1 MALDTTATVIATV
14 AKGENMKLYLGNKNP
29 PFALDVTLK
38 DTMLTFVVRAIMQ
51 REFVGNHAED
61 HPSGGKFFDQSL
73 IKEWRG
79 DFGVFGEPIYQ
90 RVIDLQSLSQHPEFG
105 DHASFMLYAPVGVM
119 ERYTTPEA
127 FFTQIPNLYV
137 ATLASKMDAQAY
149 HASVLQAHPI
159 GHILAPFK
167 SSPLEDWTLGFN
179 VFSPELVKTSS
190 NIKVIPSITLA
201 LVREETLPVVKFVS
215 SKSAEVA
222 LGGEVAVNFQLETP
236 DGTPIVDREADIYL
250 DATAG
255 YLAAR
260 RVTTVK
266 GAGST
271 TFRPVGM
278 ATGDTA
284 KIKVGFKLFTGTDD
298 LVVNVS

>member
-1 MALDTTATVIATV
+1 
-14 AKGENMKLYLGNKNP
+14 MKLYTGNKNP
-29 PFALDVTLK
+29 PFALDVALEGSI
-38 DTMLTFVVRAIMQ
+38 LSFSVRAIMQ
-51 REFVGNHAED
+51 REFVGNPNNAH
-61 HPSGGKFFDQSL
+61 SNGGKYFDEGL
-73 IKEWRG
+73 ITEWRS
-79 DFGVFGEPIYQ
+79 DFGVFGEPVYQ
-90 RVIDLQSLSQHPEFG
+90 RVIDLESLTQHPEFG
-105 DHASFMLYAPVGVM
+105 DHSSFMLYAPVGVM

-127 FFTQIPNLYV
+127 FFTQTPNLYV

-159 GHILAPFK
+159 GHILIPFK

-179 VFSPELVKTSS
+179 VFSPELVKASS
-190 NIKVIPSITLA
+190 NIKVMPSITLA
-201 LVREETLPVVKFVS
+201 LVREETLPVVRFVG

-222 LGGEVAVNFQLETP
+222 LAGEVAVNFQLETP
-236 DGTPIVDREADIYL
+236 DGTPIVDREADVYL

-271 TFRPVGM
+271 TFRPDGM

-284 KIKVGFKLFTGTDD
+284 KIKAGFKLFTGTDD
-298 LVVNVS
+298 LVVSVS

>member
-1 MALDTTATVIATV
+1 
-14 AKGENMKLYLGNKNP
+14 MKLYLGNKNP

-38 DTMLTFVVRAIMQ
+38 NSMLTFVVRAIMQ

-90 RVIDLQSLSQHPEFG
+90 RVIDLQSLTQHPEFG

-127 FFTQIPNLYV
+127 FFKQTPNLYV

-159 GHILAPFK
+159 GHILVPFK
-167 SSPLEDWTLGFN
+167 SSPMEDWTLGFN

-190 NIKVIPSITLA
+190 NIEVLPSITLA
-201 LVREETLPVVKFVS
+201 LVREGTLPVVKFVS

-222 LGGEVAVNFQLETP
+222 LAGEVAVNFQLETP
-236 DGTPIVDREADIYL
+236 DGTPIVDREADVYL

-271 TFRPVGM
+271 TFRPDGM

-298 LVVNVS
+298 LVVRVS

>member
-1 MALDTTATVIATV
+1 
-14 AKGENMKLYLGNKNP
+14 MKLYIGNKNT
-29 PFALDVTLK
+29 PFALDVSLNGTQLSY
-38 DTMLTFVVRAIMQ
+38 TVRSIMQ
-51 REFVGNHAED
+51 REFVGDPSQDHAN
-61 HPSGGKFFDQSL
+61 GGKFFDQSL
-73 IKEWRG
+73 ITEWRG
-79 DFGVFGEPIYQ
+79 DFGVFGEPVYQ
-90 RVIDLQSLSQHPEFG
+90 RAIDLQSLTQHPEFG

-119 ERYTTPEA
+119 ERYTTPDA
-127 FFTQIPNLYV
+127 FFTQTPNLYV

-159 GHILAPFK
+159 GHILVPFK

-179 VFSPELVKTSS
+179 VFSPELVKASS

-222 LGGEVAVNFQLETP
+222 LAGEVAVNFQLETP
-236 DGTPIVDREADIYL
+236 DGTPIVDREADVYL

-271 TFRPVGM
+271 TFRPDGITVG
-278 ATGDTA
+278 DSA

>member
-1 MALDTTATVIATV
+1 
-14 AKGENMKLYLGNKNP
+14 MKLYLGNKNP

-38 DTMLTFVVRAIMQ
+38 NSMLTFVVRAIMQ
-51 REFVGNHAED
+51 REFVGDHSKD
-61 HPSGGKFFDQSL
+61 HPNGGKYFDKSL
-73 IKEWRG
+73 IIEWRG
-79 DFGVFGEPIYQ
+79 DFGVFGEPVYQ
-90 RVIDLQSLSQHPEFG
+90 RVIDLQSLTQHPEFG

-127 FFTQIPNLYV
+127 FFTQTPNLYV

-159 GHILAPFK
+159 GHILVPFK
-167 SSPLEDWTLGFN
+167 SSPMEDWTLGFN

-190 NIKVIPSITLA
+190 NIEVLPSITLA
-201 LVREETLPVVKFVS
+201 LVREGTLPVVKFVS

-222 LGGEVAVNFQLETP
+222 LAGEVAVNFQLETP
-236 DGTPIVDREADIYL
+236 DGTPIVDREADVYL

-271 TFRPVGM
+271 TFRPDGM

-298 LVVNVS
+298 LVVRVS

>member
-38 DTMLTFVVRAIMQ
+38 GTMLTFVVRAIMQ

-127 FFTQIPNLYV
+127 FFTQMPNLYV

-159 GHILAPFK
+159 GHILVPFK

-179 VFSPELVKTSS
+179 VFSPELVKASS

-201 LVREETLPVVKFVS
+201 LVRDETLPIVKFVG
-215 SKSAEVA
+215 SKSNEVA
-222 LGGEVAVNFQLETP
+222 LAGEVVVSFQLETP
-236 DGTPIVDREADIYL
+236 DGTPIVDREADVYL

-271 TFRPVGM
+271 TFRPDGM

>member
-38 DTMLTFVVRAIMQ
+38 DAMLTFVVRAIMQ
-51 REFVGNHAED
+51 REYVGNHAED

-90 RVIDLQSLSQHPEFG
+90 RVIDLQSLTQHPEFG

-127 FFTQIPNLYV
+127 FFTQMPNLYV

-159 GHILAPFK
+159 GHILVPFK

-201 LVREETLPVVKFVS
+201 LVRDETLPVVKFVG
-215 SKSAEVA
+215 SKSNEVA
-222 LGGEVAVNFQLETP
+222 LAGEVVVSFQLETP
-236 DGTPIVDREADIYL
+236 DGTSIVDREADVYL

-271 TFRPVGM
+271 TFRPDGM
-278 ATGDTA
+278 AVGDSA

>member
-1 MALDTTATVIATV
+1 
-14 AKGENMKLYLGNKNP
+14 MKLFLGNKNP

-38 DTMLTFVVRAIMQ
+38 DTMLKFSVRTIMQ
-51 REFVGNHAED
+51 REYVGDHTKD
-61 HPSGGKFFDQSL
+61 HPNGGKYFDKSL
-73 IKEWRG
+73 INEWRG
-79 DFGVFGEPIYQ
+79 DFGVFGEPVYQ
-90 RVIDLQSLSQHPEFG
+90 RVIDLQSLTQHPEFG

-127 FFTQIPNLYV
+127 FFTQTPNLYV

-159 GHILAPFK
+159 GHILVPFK
-167 SSPLEDWTLGFN
+167 SSPMEDWTLGFN
-179 VFSPELVKTSS
+179 LFSPELVKASS
-190 NIKVIPSITLA
+190 NIEVLPSITLA
-201 LVREETLPVVKFVS
+201 LVREETLPVVKFVG
-215 SKSAEVA
+215 SKSAEVSSA
-222 LGGEVAVNFQLETP
+222 GEVVVSFQLETP
-236 DGTPIVDREADIYL
+236 DGTPIVDREADVYL

-271 TFRPVGM
+271 TFRPDGM
-278 ATGDTA
+278 AVGDTA

-298 LVVNVS
+298 LVVSVP

>member
-1 MALDTTATVIATV
+1 
-14 AKGENMKLYLGNKNP
+14 MKLYLGNKNP

-38 DTMLTFVVRAIMQ
+38 NSMLTFVVRAIMQ
-51 REFVGNHAED
+51 REFVGDHSKD
-61 HPSGGKFFDQSL
+61 HPNGGKYFDKSL
-73 IKEWRG
+73 IIEWRG
-79 DFGVFGEPIYQ
+79 DFGVFGEPVYQ
-90 RVIDLQSLSQHPEFG
+90 RVIDLQSLTQHPEFG

-127 FFTQIPNLYV
+127 FFKQTPNLYV

-159 GHILAPFK
+159 GHILVPFK
-167 SSPLEDWTLGFN
+167 SSPMEDWTLGFN

-190 NIKVIPSITLA
+190 NIEVLPSITLA
-201 LVREETLPVVKFVS
+201 LVREGTLPVVKFVS

-222 LGGEVAVNFQLETP
+222 LAGEVAVNFQLETP
-236 DGTPIVDREADIYL
+236 DGTPIVDREADVYL

-271 TFRPVGM
+271 TFRPDGM

-298 LVVNVS
+298 LVVRVS